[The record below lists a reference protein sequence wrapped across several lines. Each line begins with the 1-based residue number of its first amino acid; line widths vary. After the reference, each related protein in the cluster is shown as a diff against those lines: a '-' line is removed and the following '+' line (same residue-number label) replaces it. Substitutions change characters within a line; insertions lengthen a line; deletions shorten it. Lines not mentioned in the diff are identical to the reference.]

1 VRLAGTF
8 VVLAIAS
15 CHSGASSTPREAS
28 SVPALPPAS
37 GSVIGILV
45 DDATTLHLRADQLD
59 KLREIDAALVVRNER
74 IDGESRA
81 GERPVAGGGGG
92 RRHQSGMGGG
102 AGGRMA
108 PPPPPGAHDL
118 IRSPQQ
124 LQSLR
129 SANNRDALDQAFAVL
144 DPDQVAAARKL
155 LVEHGISMS
164 NGPSSKPE
172 AEPEPEPA
180 PEVQ

>member
-1 VRLAGTF
+1 MRLAGTLI
-8 VVLAIAS
+8 VLVLAS

-37 GSVIGILV
+37 GTVIGILV
-45 DDATTLHLRADQLD
+45 DDATALHLRTDQLD
-59 KLREIDAALVVRNER
+59 KLREIDAALVVRNEQ
-74 IDGESRA
+74 IDGEGRA

-102 AGGRMA
+102 AKGRMA

-124 LQSLR
+124 LQNQR
-129 SANNRDALDQAFAVL
+129 TANNRDALDQALAVL
-144 DPDQVAAARKL
+144 DPDQVTAARKL
-155 LVEHGISMS
+155 LAEHGISMTS
-164 NGPSSKPE
+164 PKP
-172 AEPEPEPA
+172 EPEPEPA
-180 PEVQ
+180 PAEVQ